1 MDNPTN
7 RIKALQEKLEQLLK
21 KQQLFSQEINE
32 LRDDLKAL
40 QQESESQASMET
52 GQGIPKTEMEGFVPE
67 PPQEP
72 QQVAEG
78 AEPIADQGGQQQ
90 VPEGG
95 DNGPRRFYRQHSN
108 KILGGVCS
116 GLAAY
121 TGMPAWVMRG
131 IWILFSLLF
140 CAGVLVY
147 LILWAAIPGAPRFS
161 SIAEKAPIPVAKKPE
176 AKVDSTPSPEP
187 TTQPTS
193 SKTPAKPAFN
203 LEKYI
208 GESLISKI
216 GMVILVIGAAIG
228 VKYSIDNDL
237 ISPTVRIIL
246 GYMLGALLL
255 FIGLRLKPKYETFSA
270 ILVSGAMAILYFMT
284 FAAYL
289 FYGMLPQWMAFGLMV
304 LFTIATV
311 ALALKYDRQI
321 IAHFGLVGAYS
332 IPFLLDEGWAEPI
345 VLFSYMAIINLGIL
359 FIAFKKYWKPLSLF
373 SFGVTWFIYFTW
385 FAINFEY
392 TLHAGMA
399 AFFAFLFFLIFY
411 ITFLA
416 YKFIKKEVFS
426 VLDVVL
432 LLANSFI
439 FYGLGY
445 SIIEQSG
452 DGESYLGAFTLFNAL
467 LHGIVS
473 LIAYRFKL
481 ADKNIF
487 YLVTGLVLVFIT
499 ISIPVQLDGNWV
511 TLLWLGEAV
520 LLYHIGR
527 TRNAGIYE
535 TMAYPLIALFVLS
548 LIHDW
553 GDLGLAAYI
562 PEESGKYPPFF
573 NRVFLTALLSTGALG
588 YINYLFYKRPSSA
601 RWVTEQSLN
610 RLVAYVLSI
619 LFIGVLYTSFAVEI
633 SNYWNQIVA
642 NYNSD
647 AVFNSPNHYFRDI
660 ESFRIIWQLMYTLV
674 FLSLQGVVNNY
685 QLKSR
690 DLGIANLGLNAI
702 ALLAFLTSGLF
713 LLSELRESY
722 LDSKSSPEA
731 LVSGFHIGIRYVS
744 FVILSLFLFLSYKT
758 LKQGFVSFKE
768 DMVFNLIL
776 AVTLCWIITS
786 ELLHWLDLYGVSDSY
801 KLWLSILWG
810 LYALTLIILGIWK
823 KKKYLRIGAIGLFSL
838 TLVKLFFY
846 DIAHLNTLSK
856 TIVFVSLG
864 ILLLLVSYLYNR
876 FKSIITEEE

>member
-1 MDNPTN
+1 
-7 RIKALQEKLEQLLK
+7 
-21 KQQLFSQEINE
+21 
-32 LRDDLKAL
+32 
-40 QQESESQASMET
+40 
-52 GQGIPKTEMEGFVPE
+52 
-67 PPQEP
+67 
-72 QQVAEG
+72 
-78 AEPIADQGGQQQ
+78 
-90 VPEGG
+90 
-95 DNGPRRFYRQHSN
+95 
-108 KILGGVCS
+108 
-116 GLAAY
+116 Y

-131 IWILFSLLF
+131 IWILFCLLF
-140 CAGVLVY
+140 CIGALVY
-147 LILWAAIPGAPRFS
+147 LILWAAIPAAPRSFS
-161 SIAEKAPIPVAKKPE
+161 VAEKAPIPVAKKPE
-176 AKVDSTPSPEP
+176 EKVDSTPSPEP
-187 TTQPTS
+187 TPQPTE
-193 SKTPAKPAFN
+193 SKTPPKPVFN

-246 GYMLGALLL
+246 GYLLGVLLL
-255 FIGLRLKPKYETFSA
+255 IIGARLKQKYETFSA

-289 FYGMLPQWMAFGLMV
+289 FYGMLPQWMAFALMV

-345 VLFSYMAIINLGIL
+345 VLFSYIAIINLGIL
-359 FIAFKKYWKPLSLF
+359 YISFKKYWKPLYLF
-373 SFGVTWFIYFTW
+373 SFGVTWFIYCTW

-416 YKFIKKEVFS
+416 YKFIKKEVYS

-445 SIIEQSG
+445 SIIEQSA

-473 LIAYRFKL
+473 FVAYRFKL

-511 TLLWLGEAV
+511 TLLWIGEAI

-527 TRNAGIYE
+527 TRKAGLYE
-535 TMAYPLIALFVLS
+535 SMAYPLIALFVLS

-553 GDLGLAAYI
+553 GDVGLAAYI
-562 PEESGKYPPFF
+562 PDETVKYVPFF
-573 NRVFLTALLSTGALG
+573 NRVFLTSLLSAAALG
-588 YINYLFYKRPSSA
+588 YINYLYYKLPASA
-601 RWVTEQSLN
+601 PWVKEETLS
-610 RLVAYVLSI
+610 RLVSYGLGI

-633 SNYWNQIVA
+633 SNYWNQIATNFKIDTVSNGP
-642 NYNSD
+642 NY
-647 AVFNSPNHYFRDI
+647 YFRDA
-660 ESFRIIWQLMYTLV
+660 ESFRVMWQIIYTLV
-674 FLSLQGVVNNY
+674 FLSLLGLANNY
-685 QLKSR
+685 RFKSR
-690 DLGIANLGLNAI
+690 PLGIASLSLNAI
-702 ALLAFLTSGLF
+702 TLLVFLTAGLF

-722 LDSKSSPEA
+722 LDHASSPEG
-731 LVSGFHIGIRYVS
+731 VISGFHIGIRYVS
-744 FVILSLFLFLSYKT
+744 FLILGLFLFIGYKT
-758 LKQGFVSFKE
+758 LKQGFISLRE
-768 DMVFNLIL
+768 DIVFDLVL
-776 AVTLCWIITS
+776 AVTICWIITS

-856 TIVFVSLG
+856 TIVFLSLG
-864 ILLLLVSYLYNR
+864 ILLLVVSYLYNR
-876 FKSIITEEE
+876 FKNIITDE